1 MLLYNNT
8 QNEVLYTISAGQSDS
23 CGTINPG
30 DTASEPTYDNMQ
42 NVTVY
47 FSNND
52 NSYPF
57 DITIPS
63 TGEGMAVTVGIYF
76 E

>member
-23 CGTINPG
+23 CGTINSG
-30 DTASEPTYDNMQ
+30 DTASEPAYDNTQ
-42 NVTVY
+42 NVTVA

-52 NSYPF
+52 GGNLN
-57 DITIPS
+57 ITIPS
-63 TGEGMAVTVGIYF
+63 TGEGMTVTVGIYF